1 MLLLMSRLIICL
13 VVSAYSC
20 FSLAMSPERT
30 LEGLVKDGL
39 QGSVDI
45 GTQLITLEQ
54 TELAAT
60 SAYTNL
66 LPTLSLSAGR
76 STSTAE
82 SMTAGEI
89 AKTTTTSNTAEVS
102 GAWTLWDNYSNFRNI
117 TLANMTKA
125 TEVIRK
131 QSTIENYILTLL
143 DVYFEYLLTLRR
155 KEVLEQQLSQSKWTH
170 SESMAL
176 VKAGAR
182 TQLEALDTEIQVLNN
197 ERDLLEISQ
206 NLKVGQRNFQVLL
219 NRGEKYE
226 IPILNLLQ
234 LEPYFMKAFDK
245 ALPELKARS
254 LAAVVSQTPDFRISK
269 LSLDLSQERLK
280 QTELG
285 YWPTTSVKISHSYNL
300 DNYVQEEP
308 AGGRRAG
315 LNSTTL
321 SLNLSWQFF
330 DWWGTQRSI
339 KSSQLDFQSSQLRFR
354 DSLQSSKA
362 KFENLIENF
371 EVTEKSLE
379 ASRLALLK
387 AQKQQEFSREMYRV
401 GRINLLSMQQS
412 ISRLYDAEISYAS
425 RKKAVFMLAAKLL
438 YYHGTTLVPAL

>member
-1 MLLLMSRLIICL
+1 
-13 VVSAYSC
+13 
-20 FSLAMSPERT
+20 
-30 LEGLVKDGL
+30 
-39 QGSVDI
+39 
-45 GTQLITLEQ
+45 
-54 TELAAT
+54 
-60 SAYTNL
+60 
-66 LPTLSLSAGR
+66 
-76 STSTAE
+76 
-82 SMTAGEI
+82 
-89 AKTTTTSNTAEVS
+89 
-102 GAWTLWDNYSNFRNI
+102 
-117 TLANMTKA
+117 
-125 TEVIRK
+125 
-131 QSTIENYILTLL
+131 
-143 DVYFEYLLTLRR
+143 
-155 KEVLEQQLSQSKWTH
+155 
-170 SESMAL
+170 MAL

-219 NRGEKYE
+219 NKGEKYE

-234 LEPYFMKAFDK
+234 LEPYFMKAFEK

-308 AGGRRAG
+308 VGGRRAG
-315 LNSTTL
+315 LNTTTL

-387 AQKQQEFSREMYRV
+387 AQKQQEFSQEMYRV